1 MTATALSE
9 RIPGWDNA
17 FETERLDREL
27 LARAY
32 RFSEEAHRGQ
42 KRLTGEPFV
51 THCVEVA
58 KIRPSCSSTP

>member
-1 MTATALSE
+1 MTTTLGE
-9 RIPGWDNA
+9 IIPDWSLTDAANL
-17 FETERLDREL
+17 RLDQDL

-42 KRLTGEPFV
+42 TRNSGVPYV

-58 KIRPSCSSTP
+58 